1 MNKVSFSKICKDYGI
16 RLHSFRSAEKY
27 MKMVNLDPSK
37 TSGYAV
43 YWNNPIILYDDERP
57 IEEIRFTVAHELG
70 HILLGHLSYRQKDG
84 EIPEWAE
91 HEANTFASVLIAN
104 EILQQYGKEDFTE

>member
-1 MNKVSFSKICKDYGI
+1 
-16 RLHSFRSAEKY
+16 

-57 IEEIRFTVAHELG
+57 IEEIWFTVAHELG
-70 HILLGHLSYRQKDG
+70 HILLGHLSYRQQDG